1 MFHRQASQKWNWR
14 QKPEGNSSKNRWKGR
29 MPHNCCCLGN
39 LRTVIQQ
46 VCELVQPQC
55 VACMCGNTNV
65 IQTHFVCTY
74 ANGLLERSQARIG
87 LHTFIEA
94 ILGMNKK
101 NIEKEAQKYTSR
113 LIVRLTP
120 QLHKEIAEYAA
131 LCGLTTSAYARKRL
145 EGKYPKQRL
154 TDKEMEALN
163 SLSDA
168 RGDIQKL
175 FGFLKGRPLTERENI
190 LRSEIFMK
198 RWRTSAEVILNRM
211 IEIEKYLTQ

>member
-1 MFHRQASQKWNWR
+1 
-14 QKPEGNSSKNRWKGR
+14 
-29 MPHNCCCLGN
+29 
-39 LRTVIQQ
+39 
-46 VCELVQPQC
+46 
-55 VACMCGNTNV
+55 
-65 IQTHFVCTY
+65 
-74 ANGLLERSQARIG
+74 
-87 LHTFIEA
+87 
-94 ILGMNKK
+94 MNKK
-101 NIEKEAQKYTSR
+101 NIEKEAPKYTSR

-198 RWRTSAEVILNRM
+198 RWRTKCRDNLEPHD
-211 IEIEKYLTQ
+211 

>member
-1 MFHRQASQKWNWR
+1 
-14 QKPEGNSSKNRWKGR
+14 
-29 MPHNCCCLGN
+29 
-39 LRTVIQQ
+39 
-46 VCELVQPQC
+46 
-55 VACMCGNTNV
+55 
-65 IQTHFVCTY
+65 
-74 ANGLLERSQARIG
+74 
-87 LHTFIEA
+87 
-94 ILGMNKK
+94 MNKK
-101 NIEKEAQKYTSR
+101 NTEKEAPKYTSR

-154 TDKEMEALN
+154 TDKEMKALN

-175 FGFLKGRPLTERENI
+175 FGFLKGRSLTERENI

>member
-1 MFHRQASQKWNWR
+1 MFCFEFVDVFDLQNCLILLVFLKWAMR
-14 QKPEGNSSKNRWKGR
+14 MGFSSS
-29 MPHNCCCLGN
+29 
-39 LRTVIQQ
+39 
-46 VCELVQPQC
+46 
-55 VACMCGNTNV
+55 
-65 IQTHFVCTY
+65 FV
-74 ANGLLERSQARIG
+74 
-87 LHTFIEA
+87 
-94 ILGMNKK
+94 
-101 NIEKEAQKYTSR
+101 

>member
-1 MFHRQASQKWNWR
+1 MSYKRTSFV
-14 QKPEGNSSKNRWKGR
+14 R
-29 MPHNCCCLGN
+29 MPMDFLNARKLALG
-39 LRTVIQQ
+39 
-46 VCELVQPQC
+46 C
-55 VACMCGNTNV
+55 
-65 IQTHFVCTY
+65 
-74 ANGLLERSQARIG
+74 IG

-101 NIEKEAQKYTSR
+101 NIEKEAPKYTSR

-131 LCGLTTSAYARKRL
+131 LCGLTTSAYVRKRL

-198 RWRTSAEVILNRM
+198 RWKTRGHLKKRVYSL
-211 IEIEKYLTQ
+211 LQ

>member
-1 MFHRQASQKWNWR
+1 
-14 QKPEGNSSKNRWKGR
+14 
-29 MPHNCCCLGN
+29 
-39 LRTVIQQ
+39 
-46 VCELVQPQC
+46 
-55 VACMCGNTNV
+55 
-65 IQTHFVCTY
+65 
-74 ANGLLERSQARIG
+74 
-87 LHTFIEA
+87 
-94 ILGMNKK
+94 MNKK
-101 NIEKEAQKYTSR
+101 NIEKEAPKYTSR

-168 RGDIQKL
+168 R
-175 FGFLKGRPLTERENI
+175 ERENI

>member
-1 MFHRQASQKWNWR
+1 
-14 QKPEGNSSKNRWKGR
+14 
-29 MPHNCCCLGN
+29 
-39 LRTVIQQ
+39 
-46 VCELVQPQC
+46 
-55 VACMCGNTNV
+55 
-65 IQTHFVCTY
+65 
-74 ANGLLERSQARIG
+74 
-87 LHTFIEA
+87 
-94 ILGMNKK
+94 MNKK
-101 NIEKEAQKYTSR
+101 NIEKEAPKYTSR

-168 RGDIQKL
+168 
-175 FGFLKGRPLTERENI
+175 
-190 LRSEIFMK
+190 SEIFMK
-198 RWRTSAEVILNRM
+198 RWRTSVEVILNRM

>member
-1 MFHRQASQKWNWR
+1 
-14 QKPEGNSSKNRWKGR
+14 

-55 VACMCGNTNV
+55 VSCLCVNSDSSAMQEIPMSYKRTS
-65 IQTHFVCTY
+65 FVRMPMDFLNARKLALGCT
-74 ANGLLERSQARIG
+74 ERSQARIG

-101 NIEKEAQKYTSR
+101 FIDKEAPKYTSR

>member
-1 MFHRQASQKWNWR
+1 
-14 QKPEGNSSKNRWKGR
+14 
-29 MPHNCCCLGN
+29 
-39 LRTVIQQ
+39 
-46 VCELVQPQC
+46 
-55 VACMCGNTNV
+55 
-65 IQTHFVCTY
+65 
-74 ANGLLERSQARIG
+74 
-87 LHTFIEA
+87 
-94 ILGMNKK
+94 MNKK
-101 NIEKEAQKYTSR
+101 NIEKEAPKYTSR

-163 SLSDA
+163 SL
-168 RGDIQKL
+168 
-175 FGFLKGRPLTERENI
+175 KGRPLTERENI

>member
-1 MFHRQASQKWNWR
+1 
-14 QKPEGNSSKNRWKGR
+14 
-29 MPHNCCCLGN
+29 
-39 LRTVIQQ
+39 
-46 VCELVQPQC
+46 
-55 VACMCGNTNV
+55 
-65 IQTHFVCTY
+65 
-74 ANGLLERSQARIG
+74 
-87 LHTFIEA
+87 
-94 ILGMNKK
+94 MNKK
-101 NIEKEAQKYTSR
+101 NIEKEAPKYTSR

-175 FGFLKGRPLTERENI
+175 SEALSVSIFLSIVFSKDPKSI
-190 LRSEIFMK
+190 SEILLLPIGIVSMLLVEH
-198 RWRTSAEVILNRM
+198 SVICHILASCEVC
-211 IEIEKYLTQ
+211 TGD